1 MFKNRGN
8 ILLIIA
14 FIAAA
19 VFALGGGIFYSLSK
33 KTSTPSG
40 DSPAESPPT
49 TSIEVQEKEEVVPTI
64 APVKD
69 NTLDILFMGVGGA
82 GHEGGTLSDSITLA
96 RFNTDKKTLTL
107 IAIPRD
113 LWVPVPAG
121 GANRTWQKINMAYS
135 KGGGNLSK
143 YVVGQTLAIN
153 VDHYITV
160 DFGSFVS
167 GVNELGGI
175 DVEVAKSWDD
185 YFYPI
190 KGAELATC
198 NFTIEEINQFH
209 NKYSGF
215 ELEKQFT
222 CRFEHL
228 HFDKGMQH
236 LDGETALKFIRSR
249 HSAQYGSDFARGEKA
264 QAVLL
269 AIGKKLLNQGVLDP
283 SNATFKKLVG
293 FVKSDI
299 SLSGAG
305 TILKTIGDLNSY
317 QIKHLYLTDQ
327 NVLTAAKSSG
337 GAFILIPK
345 AGSGNFDE
353 LRSFVKS
360 DD

>member
-1 MFKNRGN
+1 MFKNKGN
-8 ILLIIA
+8 ILILVA
-14 FIAAA
+14 FIVAA
-19 VFALGGGIFYSLSK
+19 VAALGGGIYYSLAK
-33 KTSTPSG
+33 KSASPTSGSSSESSPTP
-40 DSPAESPPT
+40 
-49 TSIEVQEKEEVVPTI
+49 SIEVQEKEEVVPTI

-96 RFNTDKKTLTL
+96 RFNTDKKSLTL

-113 LWVPVPAG
+113 LWVPIPAG
-121 GANRTWQKINMAYS
+121 GDNRVWQKINMAYS
-135 KGGGNLSK
+135 KGGGSLSK

-160 DFGSFVS
+160 DFTNFIN

-175 DVEVAKSWDD
+175 DVEVPKTWDD

-190 KGAELATC
+190 KGQELATC

-209 NKYSGF
+209 KKYSGF
-215 ELEKQFT
+215 DLEKQFT

-228 HFDKGMQH
+228 HFDRGTQH

-249 HSAQYGSDFARGEKA
+249 HSAQYGGDFARGEKA

-269 AIGKKLLNQGVLDP
+269 TIGKKLLNQGALDP
-283 SNATFKKLVG
+283 SSSTFKKMVG
-293 FVKSDI
+293 IVKSDI
-299 SLSGAG
+299 SLSEVG
-305 TILKTIGDLNSY
+305 TILKTLGDLNSY
-317 QIKHLYLTDQ
+317 QVKHLYLTDQ
-327 NVLTAAKSSG
+327 NVLTAAKSSSD
-337 GAFILIPK
+337 AFILIPK

-353 LRSFVKS
+353 LRKFVS
-360 DD
+360 D

>member
-1 MFKNRGN
+1 MFKNKGN
-8 ILLIIA
+8 ILILVA
-14 FIAAA
+14 FIVAA
-19 VFALGGGIFYSLSK
+19 VAALGGGIYYSLAK
-33 KTSTPSG
+33 KSASLTSGSPSESSPTP
-40 DSPAESPPT
+40 
-49 TSIEVQEKEEVVPTI
+49 SIEVQEKEEVVPTI

-96 RFNTDKKTLTL
+96 RFDTAKKSLTL

-113 LWVPVPAG
+113 LWVPIPAG
-121 GANRTWQKINMAYS
+121 GANRTWQKINIAYS

-143 YVVGQTLAIN
+143 YVVGQALAVN
-153 VDHYITV
+153 VDHFITI
-160 DFGSFVS
+160 DFGSFINAI
-167 GVNELGGI
+167 NELGGI
-175 DVEVAKSWDD
+175 DVEVTKTWDD

-190 KGAELATC
+190 KGQELATC
-198 NFTIEEINQFH
+198 NFTIDEINEFH
-209 NKYSGF
+209 KKYSGF
-215 ELEKQFT
+215 DLEKQFT

-236 LDGETALKFIRSR
+236 LNGETALKFVRSR

-269 AIGKKLLNQGVLDP
+269 AIGKKLLNQGALDS
-283 SNATFKKLVG
+283 SNTTFKKLVG
-293 FVKSDI
+293 VVKSDI

-317 QIKHLYLTDQ
+317 RVKHLYLTDQ
-327 NVLTAAKSSG
+327 NVLTAATSSS

-345 AGSGNFDE
+345 KGNGNFDE
-353 LRSFVKS
+353 LRKFVS
-360 DD
+360 D